1 MLLCEG
7 DEIMNQQGF
16 IIDIVDNKTAKMI
29 MQRHSACASC
39 GKCSKLSSECEDL
52 VVEVDNSI
60 GAKKGDRVEASME
73 SVKVLKATLLAYSV
87 PLIFLL
93 VGTILTYYILDLIKF
108 SGQIEMISGLV
119 GLICTC
125 VSYLLLRRND
135 NKFKE
140 SRQYIPKV
148 TRVIEED

>member
-1 MLLCEG
+1 
-7 DEIMNQQGF
+7 MNQQGF
-16 IIDIVDNKTAKMI
+16 IIDIVDNRTAKMI

-39 GKCSKLSSECEDL
+39 GKCTKLSSECQDL

-60 GAKKGDRVEASME
+60 GAKKGDRVEVSME
-73 SVKVLKATLLAYSV
+73 SVKVLKATMLAYLV

-108 SGQIEMISGLV
+108 SGPIEVISGVV
-119 GLICTC
+119 GLICTGI
-125 VSYLLLRRND
+125 SYLLLRKND
-135 NKFKE
+135 AKFKQ

-148 TRVIEED
+148 TKIIEEK

>member
-1 MLLCEG
+1 
-7 DEIMNQQGF
+7 MNQQGF
-16 IIDIVDNKTAKMI
+16 IIDIVDSRTAKMI

-39 GKCSKLSSECEDL
+39 GKCSKLSSECQDL

-60 GAKKGDRVEASME
+60 GAKKGDHVEVSME
-73 SVKVLKATLLAYSV
+73 SVRVLKATLLAYLV
-87 PLIFLL
+87 PLMFLL

-108 SGQIEMISGLV
+108 SGPTEVISGVV

-125 VSYLLLRRND
+125 ISYLLLRKND
-135 NKFKE
+135 DKFKQ

-148 TRVIEED
+148 TRIIEEK

>member
-1 MLLCEG
+1 
-7 DEIMNQQGF
+7 MNQQGF
-16 IIDIVDNKTAKMI
+16 IIDIVDNRTAKMI

-39 GKCSKLSSECEDL
+39 GKCSKLSSECQDL
-52 VVEVDNSI
+52 VVEVGNSI
-60 GAKKGDRVEASME
+60 GAKKGDYVEVSME
-73 SVKVLKATLLAYSV
+73 SVKVIKATMLAYLV

-108 SGQIEMISGLV
+108 LGPIEVISGVV

-125 VSYLLLRRND
+125 ISYLLLRKND

-140 SRQYIPKV
+140 SRQYIPEI
-148 TRVIEED
+148 TRIIESK

>member
-1 MLLCEG
+1 
-7 DEIMNQQGF
+7 MNQQGF
-16 IIDIVDNKTAKMI
+16 IIDIVDNRTAKMI

-39 GKCSKLSSECEDL
+39 GKCSKLSSECQDL

-60 GAKKGDRVEASME
+60 GAKKGDHVEVSME
-73 SVKVLKATLLAYSV
+73 SVRVLKATLLAYLV
-87 PLIFLL
+87 PLMFLL

-108 SGQIEMISGLV
+108 SGPTEVISGVV

-125 VSYLLLRRND
+125 ISYLLLKKND
-135 NKFKE
+135 DKFKQ

-148 TRVIEED
+148 TKIIEEK

>member
-1 MLLCEG
+1 
-7 DEIMNQQGF
+7 MNKQGF
-16 IIDIVDNKTAKMI
+16 IIDIVDNRTAKMI

-39 GKCSKLSSECEDL
+39 GKCSKLSSECQDL

-60 GAKKGDRVEASME
+60 GAKKGDHVEVSME
-73 SVKVLKATLLAYSV
+73 SVRVLKATLLAYLV

-108 SGQIEMISGLV
+108 SGPTEVISGVV

-125 VSYLLLRRND
+125 ISYLLLRKND
-135 NKFKE
+135 DKFKQ

-148 TRVIEED
+148 TRIIEEK

>member
-1 MLLCEG
+1 
-7 DEIMNQQGF
+7 MNQQGF
-16 IIDIVDNKTAKMI
+16 IIDIVDNRTAKMI

-39 GKCSKLSSECEDL
+39 GKCSKLSSECQDL

-60 GAKKGDRVEASME
+60 GAKKGDYVEVSME
-73 SVKVLKATLLAYSV
+73 SVKVIKATMLACLV

-108 SGQIEMISGLV
+108 LGPIEVISGVV

-125 VSYLLLRRND
+125 ISYLLLRKND

-140 SRQYIPKV
+140 SRQYIPEI
-148 TRVIEED
+148 TRIIESK

>member
-1 MLLCEG
+1 
-7 DEIMNQQGF
+7 MNQQGF
-16 IIDIVDNKTAKMI
+16 IIDIVDNRTAKMI

-39 GKCSKLSSECEDL
+39 GKCSKLSSECQDL

-60 GAKKGDRVEASME
+60 GAKKGDHVEVSME
-73 SVKVLKATLLAYSV
+73 SVKVLKATLLAYLV

-108 SGQIEMISGLV
+108 SGQIEIISGVV

-125 VSYLLLRRND
+125 ISYLLLKKND

-140 SRQYIPKV
+140 SREYIPKI
-148 TRVIEED
+148 TRII

>member
-1 MLLCEG
+1 
-7 DEIMNQQGF
+7 MNQQGF
-16 IIDIVDNKTAKMI
+16 IIEIVDSRTAKMI

-39 GKCSKLSSECEDL
+39 GKCSKLSSECQDL

-60 GAKKGDRVEASME
+60 GAKKGDHVEVSME
-73 SVKVLKATLLAYSV
+73 SVRVLKATLLAYLV
-87 PLIFLL
+87 PLMFLL

-108 SGQIEMISGLV
+108 SGPTEVISGVV

-125 VSYLLLRRND
+125 ISYLLLKKND
-135 NKFKE
+135 DKFKQ

-148 TRVIEED
+148 TRIIEEK

>member
-1 MLLCEG
+1 
-7 DEIMNQQGF
+7 MNQQGF
-16 IIDIVDNKTAKMI
+16 IIDIVDNRTAKMI

-39 GKCSKLSSECEDL
+39 GKCSKLSSECQDL

-60 GAKKGDRVEASME
+60 GAKKGDHVEVSME
-73 SVKVLKATLLAYSV
+73 SVRVLKATLLAYLV

-108 SGQIEMISGLV
+108 SGPTEVISGVV

-125 VSYLLLRRND
+125 ISYLLLRKNND
-135 NKFKE
+135 KFKQ

-148 TRVIEED
+148 TRIIEEK